1 MVFPM
6 SDASADR
13 ILFLLKTRGPQTA
26 AALAKILRVTAV
38 AVRQQL
44 MKLQSESLVEHR
56 DARLTVGR
64 PKRHWRLTE
73 KAQARFPDAHASMTL
88 EILSAA
94 RKVFGEAGIERLI
107 SARESETK
115 DSYAQRLRSARSL
128 VQKVERLAEARAAEG
143 YMAECR
149 TDSDGTLWLIEN
161 HCPVCAAAREC
172 QGFCRSELAIFQSL
186 LPNAT
191 VERTDH
197 ILAGARRCAYRI
209 VPRAA
214 AKGAA

>member
-1 MVFPM
+1 MPE
-6 SDASADR
+6 ASADR
-13 ILFLLKTRGPQTA
+13 ILFLLKTRGAQTA
-26 AALAKILRVTAV
+26 AALAKAMRVTAV

-44 MKLQSESLVEHR
+44 MKLQDESLVEYR

-73 KAQARFPDAHASMTL
+73 KAQTRFPDGHASMTL
-88 EILSAA
+88 EIIAAA
-94 RKVFGEAGIERLI
+94 RTVFGDAGVERMI
-107 SARESETK
+107 AAREAESRE
-115 DSYAQRLRSARSL
+115 SYAQKLRSARSL
-128 VQKVERLAEARAAEG
+128 AQKVERLAEVRAAEG

-161 HCPVCAAAREC
+161 HCPVCAAARVC

-186 LPNAT
+186 LPGAT

-209 VPRAA
+209 APRAIKA
-214 AKGAA
+214 TA